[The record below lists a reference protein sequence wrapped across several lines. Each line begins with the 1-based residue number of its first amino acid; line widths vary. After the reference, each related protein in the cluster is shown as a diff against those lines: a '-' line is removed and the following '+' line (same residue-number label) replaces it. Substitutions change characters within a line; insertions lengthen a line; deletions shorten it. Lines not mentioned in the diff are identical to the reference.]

1 MRKRTIV
8 LVASGLAA
16 VASLVVGPAA
26 TATSERATG
35 GTVVIGADQ

>member
-16 VASLVVGPAA
+16 VASLVVGPG
-26 TATSERATG
+26 SLSLV
-35 GTVVIGADQ
+35 GTW